1 MTEKW
6 SRIGAELW
14 LAAQTTAGM
23 LVEIYPR
30 SHGISFLPDR
40 SRRARRPHRRGARG
54 AGGILGH
61 TKADIPRILNWR
73 DPAQAPFGVRRPI
86 NTSELQW
93 DAAVFCL
100 RHFLDGGWAPIPSN
114 PAEGSTNFSRC
125 RERGGA
131 SMNAASVCSSMKP
144 GRRGDHP
151 GQSPS
156 SWCGAPG
163 CVSMAPRWSR

>member
-1 MTEKW
+1 M
-6 SRIGAELW
+6 
-14 LAAQTTAGM
+14 
-23 LVEIYPR
+23 
-30 SHGISFLPDR
+30 
-40 SRRARRPHRRGARG
+40 ARG
-54 AGGILGH
+54 ADDRRYAGRDLSPQPRHLVFARSIPTCSTTSSPRRPRCRRDPWAH
-61 TKADIPRILNWR
+61 KADIPRILNWR

-86 NTSELQW
+86 NTSEPQW